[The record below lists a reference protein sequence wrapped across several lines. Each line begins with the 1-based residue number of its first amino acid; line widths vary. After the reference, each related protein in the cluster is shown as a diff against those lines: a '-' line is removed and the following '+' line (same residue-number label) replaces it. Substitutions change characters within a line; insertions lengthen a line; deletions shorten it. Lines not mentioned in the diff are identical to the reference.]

1 MSIQVKET
9 QLEGVLEITPFV
21 FEDFRGNYVET
32 YNEQMYRDAGIDV
45 TFIQDD
51 ISTSTKHVLRGIHGD
66 QTTWKLVS
74 CLLGK
79 FYLVVVDCRKEE
91 PTFGK
96 WQAFNMSDTTYRQIL
111 IPPRFGNAHLIMSDK
126 AIFHYKQ
133 STYYNPDGQF
143 TYKHDHPEFGIF
155 WPVNNPILS
164 KRDLDGSW

>member
-1 MSIQVKET
+1 MEIQIKET

-32 YNEQMYRDAGIDV
+32 YNEKMYRDAGIDV

-66 QTTWKLVS
+66 QSTWKLVS

-79 FYLVVVDCRKEE
+79 FYLVVVDCREDE

-96 WQAFNMSDTTYRQIL
+96 WQAFNMSDTTYKQIL

-143 TYKHDHPEFGIF
+143 TYKHNHPEFDIF
-155 WPVNNPILS
+155 WPVENPILS